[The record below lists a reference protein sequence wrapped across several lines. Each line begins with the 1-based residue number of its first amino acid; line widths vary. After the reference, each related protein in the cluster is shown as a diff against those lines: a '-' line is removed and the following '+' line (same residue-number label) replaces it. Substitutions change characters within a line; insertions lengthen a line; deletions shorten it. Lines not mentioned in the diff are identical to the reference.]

1 MDIIGDIIY
10 GIQNFDLEQ
19 FIVSL
24 GDTWTQFV
32 DKLIYFGEYFV
43 EMCSRLAEG
52 MLVSVEIFFCTLFF
66 SLILGLLVAF
76 GRMSKYFIV
85 RFPTKVFI
93 SIMRGTP
100 LMLQLLVIY
109 FGPYFMFG
117 MKISSS
123 YKMTAVLVGFA
134 INYAAYFAEIYRA
147 GIEAIPVGQY
157 EAAKLLGYNKA
168 QTFIYI
174 VLPQVIKRIVPPV
187 ANETITLVK
196 DTSLAYTL
204 SVIEMFTLT
213 KQIAAAETSMMPFV
227 VAGIFYYIF
236 NLIVAVTFEKLEK
249 KLAYYR

>member
-1 MDIIGDIIY
+1 M
-10 GIQNFDLEQ
+10 
-19 FIVSL
+19 
-24 GDTWTQFV
+24 
-32 DKLIYFGEYFV
+32 
-43 EMCSRLAEG
+43 
-52 MLVSVEIFFCTLFF
+52 
-66 SLILGLLVAF
+66 ILGLVVAF
-76 GRMSKYFIV
+76 GRMSKLFIV

-147 GIEAIPVGQY
+147 GIEAIPIGQY

-168 QTFIYI
+168 QTFFYI

-204 SVIEMFTLT
+204 SVIEMFSMT
-213 KQIAAAETSMMPFV
+213 KQIAAAETSMMPFA

-236 NLIVAVTFEKLEK
+236 NLVVAVTFEKLEK

>member
-1 MDIIGDIIY
+1 MGDM
-10 GIQNFDLEQ
+10 
-19 FIVSL
+19 
-24 GDTWTQFV
+24 WTQLA
-32 DKLIYFGEYFV
+32 DALISFMQYFV

-52 MLVSVEIFFCTLFF
+52 MLVSVEIFCCTLFF
-66 SLILGLLVAF
+66 SLILGLVVAF
-76 GRMSKYFIV
+76 GRMSKLFIV

-117 MKISSS
+117 MKISSG

-168 QTFIYI
+168 QTFLYI
-174 VLPQVIKRIVPPV
+174 ILPQVIKRIVPPV

-204 SVIEMFTLT
+204 SVIEMFSLT
-213 KQIAAAETSMMPFV
+213 KQIAAAETSMMPFA

-236 NLIVAVTFEKLEK
+236 NLVVAVTFEKLEK

>member
-1 MDIIGDIIY
+1 MAEMISGIIE
-10 GIQNFDLEQ
+10 QVVNF
-19 FIVSL
+19 
-24 GDTWTQFV
+24 GT
-32 DKLIYFGEYFV
+32 YFV
-43 EMCSRLAEG
+43 HMCSRLSEG
-52 MLVSVEIFFCTLFF
+52 MLVSVEIFVCTLVF
-66 SLILGLLVAF
+66 SLILGLVIAF
-76 GRMSKYFIV
+76 GRMSKYGII
-85 RFPTKVFI
+85 RIPTKVFI

-117 MKISSS
+117 LKISSS
-123 YKMTAVLVGFA
+123 YKMTAVLIGFI

-157 EAAKLLGYNKA
+157 EAAKLLGNRKS
-168 QTFIYI
+168 QTFVYI
-174 VLPQVIKRIVPPV
+174 VLPQVIKRVVPPV

-204 SVIEMFTLT
+204 SVIEMFSLT
-213 KQIAAAETSMMPFV
+213 KQIAAAETSMLPFV

-236 NLIVAVTFEKLEK
+236 NLIVAVSFEKLEQ